1 MAKGRVKPKRGRPI
15 LGQEYDGEPHENLAV
30 AIVNQAVKDAQDL
43 AKGRLQMPL
52 VAGST
57 SKWELINFFRSKWCG
72 TLLGCTNVS
81 GEEIIERMHLYELP
95 DT

>member
-1 MAKGRVKPKRGRPI
+1 MAKARVKPRRGRPI
-15 LGQEYDGEPHENLAV
+15 PREEYDGEPHENLAV
-30 AIVNQAVKDAQDL
+30 AVVAQAVKDAQDL
-43 AKGRLQMPL
+43 ASGKLIPL
-52 VAGST
+52 VSVSA
-57 SKWELINFFRSKWCG
+57 SKWELINFFRSKWCD